1 MKLIA
6 PDYYSGFACLMGEC
20 RHTCCAGWEIDIDE
34 DTMELYRSVP
44 GETGERLRSCIDE
57 SGEAPCFRLTED
69 ERCPFL
75 NDHGLCELIISGG
88 ENMLCQICAD
98 HPRFRNFFSDRTE
111 VGLGLCCEAAARLI
125 LTRSEPFRLVL
136 LENDGGSET
145 PDARETELFAL
156 RAQLLSLLQDRSV
169 PVEKR
174 VRRMLAEAGLYMGP
188 VPFAD
193 WAAFLITLEQLDSAW
208 GDRLRAL
215 HAMPEP
221 DLSPLCA
228 PEWELAFEQLM
239 AYLLFRHMPGILED
253 GEAAP
258 RIAFAALIWRLLRA
272 LCGVHA
278 AQNGS
283 VSVDDLIELARLYS
297 SEIEYSDENTAAIL
311 DRLGGAM
318 L

>member
-6 PDYYSGFACLMGEC
+6 PDYYSGFACLMGGC

-34 DTMELYRSVP
+34 DTMEFYRGVP

-57 SGEAPCFRLTED
+57 SGEVPCFRLTED

-75 NDHGLCELIISGG
+75 NDQGLCELIIAGG
-88 ENMLCQICAD
+88 EDMLCQICAD

-111 VGLGLCCEAAARLI
+111 IGLGLCCEAAARLI
-125 LTRSEPFRLVL
+125 LTRSEPFRLAL

-145 PDARETELFAL
+145 PDARENELFAL
-156 RAQLLSLLQDRSV
+156 RAQLLALIQDRSL

-174 VRRMLAEAGLYMGP
+174 VRRMLAEAGLYMGA

-193 WAAFLITLEQLDSAW
+193 WAAFLLTLEQLDSAW

-215 HAMPEP
+215 QAMPEP
-221 DLSPLCA
+221 DLSPLCG

-272 LCGVHA
+272 LCGIHA
-278 AQNGS
+278 AQTGS

-297 SEIEYSDENTAAIL
+297 SEIEYSDENIAAIL
-311 DRLGGAM
+311 DRLCGAM